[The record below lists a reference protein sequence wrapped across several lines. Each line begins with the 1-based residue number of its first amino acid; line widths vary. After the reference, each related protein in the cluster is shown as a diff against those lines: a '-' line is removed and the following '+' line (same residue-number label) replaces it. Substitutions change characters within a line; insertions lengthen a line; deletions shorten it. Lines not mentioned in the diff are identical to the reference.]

1 MADEDWDNVDES
13 GNAAAAAGAAPIMA
27 EMPEIKLFGKWSC
40 DDVEVVDMSLQVR
53 ENQLSIHVNI
63 CTNWNPELLLSTPL
77 NFDSGFHCAHPS
89 EMMLTNP
96 RRVVA
101 CVHCVDKTH
110 HPQD

>member
-53 ENQLSIHVNI
+53 HNKL
-63 CTNWNPELLLSTPL
+63 
-77 NFDSGFHCAHPS
+77 
-89 EMMLTNP
+89 
-96 RRVVA
+96 
-101 CVHCVDKTH
+101 K
-110 HPQD
+110 

>member
-53 ENQLSIHVNI
+53 
-63 CTNWNPELLLSTPL
+63 
-77 NFDSGFHCAHPS
+77 
-89 EMMLTNP
+89 LTLEY
-96 RRVVA
+96 
-101 CVHCVDKTH
+101 KL
-110 HPQD
+110 